1 MGMSRYGKK
10 MRRWKPQLA
19 VTLIFSLMA
28 VILRPGAET
37 FAEIIETNCWSRIY
51 GCSLST
57 GSDLVLT
64 EDEEEEWKE
73 GFATESDVEQELLL
87 LATSSNMR
95 KYAATAAKDSADL
108 WKTWSGETDWEGDGT
123 EDSPYRI
130 QNVSELMGLSA
141 ETTAG
146 TDFKDVWFE
155 LTTDLDISIYGAY
168 WNPIGWYQNQ
178 EEMENNIGHPF
189 RGNFNGNNHKISGL
203 RMVNTGYL
211 MKNAGLFGIVE
222 DGSIRNLEVKATEL
236 TADENVGILAG
247 KITGNAVIYGVTVSG
262 YISSNG
268 NAGGV
273 AGWIEGDEDKITI
286 ENCRADQIA
295 IDTSDED
302 GFSGGIGGKV
312 KNAFLVDNTVVTQD
326 GTGNRIQ
333 GYGYVGGIAG
343 CMENTDIYSSY
354 VDGTI
359 GGHHSLAVGGIVG
372 KYISG
377 SLILARMA
385 GDIGNTNMGQSRR
398 EGVFVGTRDWG
409 DFFTYGTD
417 SNNTLS
423 YLFTTVTNSKN
434 AVVGSTIDGDNDFK
448 KSAHIGY
455 WLDNERKYVIREGE
469 QQYGCGDR
477 YFYEELEDGVRY
489 IITQKLSQDMTADD
503 YADGL
508 SFHVDHF
515 APGYM
520 GEPVRGYLIY
530 VPVITAVNANGT
542 MDKDV
547 AVLSALPA
555 VNSTYYRTIDKDHP
569 AAVMPGAAVTV
580 LTAPKDTVDSRYQM
594 IVAAQETGGVEP
606 PTYTDVEG
614 KEHKMTYQSSG
625 TYSFIMPECDTELKA
640 QYQKVT
646 TRLDIDPSQITVQ
659 IIQTRSSDRKNP
671 KTITEVR
678 NEQGILIARYINDE
692 LDSSVEVQ
700 PIAIHI
706 EHNETGSAVDKTVI
720 WSVDDTDLILNQ
732 SETGYTEKDGRFL
745 PNMNSSFIQE
755 ILQKKMKEQA
765 DDQYQNPIDDTVY
778 SRTAV
783 MTAMTNPDTSSD
795 LLPVYANCRITVTYQ
810 IVDKTTLRVEQL
822 SLNRNQLVFTVTRK
836 RSGYRYQPSD
846 TISCTAPVVLS
857 ASLYPIQPF
866 FKSVSW
872 SDTENGKIV
881 KLKAGGSYMQ
891 DCTVSVNYDPEGKE
905 NPAWIQ
911 NLINTDNALW
921 EEDKSRK
928 MDSSGSHTEIIRA
941 VSEDQTHGII
951 RVECE
956 VTVNFVTEDETT
968 LYRVSSSGSAGGGGG
983 SGSSSTGITASTM
996 QTKFANG
1003 LPDYVIKGGTWT
1015 QNGSGQWLY
1024 VNDHTYT
1031 SEWAAIQNPY
1041 ANLTSGQSAFEW
1053 FRFDKDSF
1061 MVTGWYQ
1068 DTDGNLYYLNPV
1080 SDGTLGGMVTGW
1092 RWINGKCYYFQEK
1105 SDGTKGAL
1113 VKDTVTPDGYI
1124 VNQLGEW
1131 MIDGVVQKKE

>member
-1 MGMSRYGKK
+1 
-10 MRRWKPQLA
+10 
-19 VTLIFSLMA
+19 
-28 VILRPGAET
+28 
-37 FAEIIETNCWSRIY
+37 
-51 GCSLST
+51 
-57 GSDLVLT
+57 
-64 EDEEEEWKE
+64 
-73 GFATESDVEQELLL
+73 
-87 LATSSNMR
+87 
-95 KYAATAAKDSADL
+95 
-108 WKTWSGETDWEGDGT
+108 
-123 EDSPYRI
+123 
-130 QNVSELMGLSA
+130 
-141 ETTAG
+141 
-146 TDFKDVWFE
+146 
-155 LTTDLDISIYGAY
+155 
-168 WNPIGWYQNQ
+168 
-178 EEMENNIGHPF
+178 
-189 RGNFNGNNHKISGL
+189 
-203 RMVNTGYL
+203 
-211 MKNAGLFGIVE
+211 MKNAGLFGIVD
-222 DGSIRNLEVKATEL
+222 DGSIRNLTVKATEM

-247 KITGNAVIYGVTVSG
+247 KITGNTVVYGVTVSG

-268 NAGGV
+268 NAGGI
-273 AGWIEGDEDKITI
+273 AGWIEGDDENITI

-295 IDTSDED
+295 IDTSNED

-377 SLILARMA
+377 SLVLARMA

-398 EGVFVGTRDWG
+398 EGVFVGTRDWN
-409 DFFTYGTD
+409 DYFTYGTD
-417 SNNTLS
+417 YNDMFS
-423 YLFTTVTNSKN
+423 YLYTTVANSKN

-448 KSAHIGY
+448 QSAHIGY

-489 IITQKLSQDMTADD
+489 IITQKLSQDLTADD
-503 YADGL
+503 YEDGL
-508 SFHVDHF
+508 TFHVDHF

-520 GEPVRGYLIY
+520 GEPVRGYLVY

-542 MDKDV
+542 MDMDV

-555 VNSTYYRTIDKDHP
+555 VNSTYYQTIDKDHP

-580 LTAPKDTVDSRYQM
+580 LTAPKNTLDSRYQM
-594 IVAAQETGGVEP
+594 VVAAQETGGVEP
-606 PTYTDVEG
+606 PTYTDVQG
-614 KEHKMTYQSSG
+614 REHKMSYQSSG
-625 TYSFIMPECDTELKA
+625 TYSFIMPECDTELKV

-671 KTITEVR
+671 QTITEVK

-692 LDSSVEVQ
+692 LDPSVEVQ

-732 SETGYTEKDGRFL
+732 SEIGYTEKDGRFL

-755 ILQKKMKEQA
+755 ILQKKVKEQE
-765 DDQYQNPIDDTVY
+765 DGQYQNPIDDTVY

-783 MTAMTNPDTSSD
+783 MTATTNPDTSSD
-795 LLPVYANCRITVTYQ
+795 QLPVYANCRITVTYQ
-810 IVDKTTLRVEQL
+810 IVDETTLRVEQL
-822 SLNRNQLVFTVTRK
+822 SLNRNQLAFTVTRK

-846 TISCTAPVVLS
+846 TITCTAPVVLS
-857 ASLYPIQPF
+857 ASLQPIQPF
-866 FKSVSW
+866 LKAVSW

-881 KLKAGGSYMQ
+881 KLKAGGAYMQ
-891 DCTVSVNYDPEGKE
+891 DCTVSVNYDSEGKE

-911 NLINTDNALW
+911 NLINADNALW
-921 EEDKSRK
+921 EADKSRK
-928 MDSSGSHTEIIRA
+928 LESRGSHTETIRA

-951 RVECE
+951 SAECE
-956 VTVNFVTEDETT
+956 VTVNFVTEDETILSRT
-968 LYRVSSSGSAGGGGG
+968 SGGGSSGGGGGGGG
-983 SGSSSTGITASTM
+983 SSATGITASTVK
-996 QTKFANG
+996 TSVASG
-1003 LPDYVIKGGTWT
+1003 LPDYVIKGGIWT
-1015 QNGSGQWLY
+1015 QNGNGQWMY
-1024 VNDHTYT
+1024 ANDHTYT
-1031 SEWAAIQNPY
+1031 NEWAAIQNPY
-1041 ANLTSGQSAFEW
+1041 ADTAAGQPAFEW
-1053 FRFDKDSF
+1053 FRFDEASF

-1068 DTDGNLYYLNPV
+1068 DTDGNRYYLNPV

-1092 RWINGKCYYFQEK
+1092 RWIDGKCYYFQK
-1105 SDGTKGAL
+1105 NSDGTKGAL
-1113 VKDTVTPDGYI
+1113 VKNTVTPDGYQ
-1124 VNQLGEW
+1124 VNESGEW
-1131 MIDGVVQKKE
+1131 IVDGVVQKKE